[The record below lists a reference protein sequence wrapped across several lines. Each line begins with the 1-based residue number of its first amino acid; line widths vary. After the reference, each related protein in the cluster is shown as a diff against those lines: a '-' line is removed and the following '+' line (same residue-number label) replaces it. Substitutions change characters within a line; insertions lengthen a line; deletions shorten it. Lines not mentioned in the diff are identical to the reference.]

1 MKTYSIFKS
10 DIKDVVNNCYE
21 VRTCSHNGHDY
32 AYCLH
37 NVGQAV
43 KPKTFNKLSISTSK
57 LSGGKY
63 YCNNRRVLFNIDAFS
78 FIPGQE
84 SLPWGNV
91 FAEVFAP
98 AQYKYQHTVAVNNAG
113 QVYVGDCGWEMANN
127 RGGKH
132 CSYVHVGQ
140 DGPEKMKTVA
150 FKDGERS
157 SNIIGVTRGGHKK
170 SRSVCNKKFCM
181 EGATEASMR
190 KGADSGQG
198 MREGPPHGEFSMW
211 PQKLYVRV

>member
-1 MKTYSIFKS
+1 M
-10 DIKDVVNNCYE
+10 
-21 VRTCSHNGHDY
+21 
-32 AYCLH
+32 
-37 NVGQAV
+37 
-43 KPKTFNKLSISTSK
+43 
-57 LSGGKY
+57 SGVKY
-63 YCNNRRVLFNIDAFS
+63 YCNNRHVPFNIDAFS

-91 FAEVFAP
+91 FAAVFAP
-98 AQYKYQHTVAVNNAG
+98 DQYKYQHTVAVNNAG

-127 RGGKH
+127 GGGKH

-140 DGPEKMKTVA
+140 DSPEKMKTVA

-170 SRSVCNKKFCM
+170 SRSVCNEKFCM
-181 EGATEASMR
+181 ERATEASMR

-198 MREGPPHGEFSMW
+198 MRESPAPMESLACGPKNYMLEFDCIALNMVQDTGLEDWLATLTFEKITGKTYSVIESKTVDRAM
-211 PQKLYVRV
+211 YDS